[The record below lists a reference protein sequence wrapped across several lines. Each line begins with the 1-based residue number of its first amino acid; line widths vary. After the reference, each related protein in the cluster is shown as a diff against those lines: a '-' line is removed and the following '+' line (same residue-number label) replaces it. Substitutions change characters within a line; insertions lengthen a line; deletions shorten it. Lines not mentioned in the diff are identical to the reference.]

1 MALDNLS
8 KKTITDF
15 GGAWTDLDPPDVPPT
30 KGLFARNVS
39 YGDNVGT
46 RYGFGQAFIPSAGT
60 NAEFMTGMKNWIGPR
75 GNLLVWLNTVNGKVR
90 GCDLTA
96 PTVSIT
102 FNDGNMGQGYFPS
115 FANAG
120 SRLYVSTHSSALVS
134 SGHGYVISYQSGP
147 PGSGYVADKIAP
159 PPMTYAGSV
168 SEPAAGGVTA
178 GVHKWGYRV
187 EHRGGFFGKLCPV
200 NGSTEVFS
208 PGSFTATGS
217 KNARFT
223 LNTTWPTDAIR
234 VHIAMTTIEN
244 HARFIQTGFYV
255 AVVGGS
261 TSSVTVDVDLS
272 DDQLAQIV
280 NDWTFSQTLWTQTL
294 AAAAPFSPI
303 SQFTHGNRMVYI
315 TKITDGIGNTNSA
328 AVISEN
334 YAFQEF
340 TQDQHIYYLP
350 GRVEFVTGCSLSGN
364 LFFFGPNGTHVTM
377 DNGDVPITWRAADT
391 VDTRRGTLAARGV
404 ELAPNGQYAWVASPD
419 GLYLFNGAY
428 PDLPISYYQSD
439 QWRRINWAAAQT
451 IQVKSG
457 NTAVYVLVPLDG
469 NTNPTHIFKFEWA
482 AGIDPV
488 ELTPQQILFSTIE
501 TPGFFCGAIEM
512 VQNVL
517 PSLHA
522 NVYKRTELWMGPGDF
537 GNLCNDESFDR
548 PDWLNDSGSAWSVA
562 VDGANARTGTG
573 VAKRTADG
581 TTSGFIQA
589 NHQIP
594 AVSGQ
599 GFYVGAYAKDSSG
612 NGFCGPALNF
622 YQSDNSYVGQVAAV
636 GAVPGGTYTL
646 FSTTGTAPSGSA
658 WLKPLLAGNNSAGIV
673 YIDDIVVRQYAIL
686 REFASVDTNPYR
698 DNGIPILSEYK
709 TAMLPSRQGAT
720 GQTFKHQAQI
730 YRAYGTGN
738 LLPVV
743 KGLDDATS
751 ALVRLLSLVTAP
763 GLKERRGIDLKA
775 EGAST
780 LFTNNLCRDGG
791 FEAAARWTVV
801 SPFAITLDPA
811 SSHDGKH
818 CLTHTSGAGSCSA
831 ADTFEA
837 SAGELFYVFCR
848 AKNSSGADGRLILTL
863 SFYTSAGAFIDSRY
877 LVPGLSTV
885 YRPWVFVG
893 SAPTNTAYVQIVI
906 TAGNHTTGTHYIDD
920 IAVIRQD
927 GAWTVSS
934 LTHYFSPH
942 TSSR

>member
-46 RYGFGQAFIPSAGT
+46 RYGFGQAFIPTAGV

-75 GNLLVWLNTVNGKVR
+75 GNLLVWFNAVNGKIR

-102 FNDGNMGQGYFPS
+102 FNDGNMGQGYHPS

-120 SRLYVSTHSSALVS
+120 SRLYVCSHSSALVS
-134 SGHGYVISYQSGP
+134 SGHGYVISYQSAA

-187 EHRGGFFGKLCPV
+187 EYRGGFFGKLCPV

-208 PGSFTATGS
+208 PGSFTAAGS

-234 VHIAMTTIEN
+234 VHIAMSTIEN
-244 HARFIQTGFYV
+244 HARLLQTGFYA

-272 DDQLAQIV
+272 DDQLAQIP
-280 NDWTFSQTLWTQTL
+280 NDWTFSQTLWTQTI

-303 SQFTHGNRMVYI
+303 CQFTHGNRMVYV
-315 TKITDGIGNTNSA
+315 TKITDGIGNLNSA

-340 TQDQHIYYLP
+340 TQDQHVYYLP

-364 LFFFGPNGTHVTM
+364 LFFFGPNGTHVTV

-404 ELAPNGQYAWVASPD
+404 ELAPNGQFAWVASPD

-439 QWRRINWAAAQT
+439 QWERINWAAAQT

-517 PSLHA
+517 PSLPA

-537 GNLCNDESFDR
+537 GNLCTDESFDR
-548 PDWLNDSGSAWSVA
+548 PDWTNNPGSAWSVA
-562 VDGANARTGTG
+562 TDGANARTGTG

-581 TTSGFIQA
+581 TQSGFIQSF
-589 NHQIP
+589 HQTP
-594 AVSGQ
+594 AFSGQ
-599 GFYVGAYAKDSSG
+599 GFYVGAYFKGISG
-612 NGFCGPALNF
+612 ANGVCGPGIDF
-622 YQSDNSYVGQVAAV
+622 YQADLSYTGQIAATTSVTVG
-636 GAVPGGTYTL
+636 YEL
-646 FSTTGTAPSGSA
+646 FWTTGSAPSGSVIGKA
-658 WLKPLLAGNNSAGIV
+658 QVIGNNSAGVICA
-673 YIDDIVVRQYAIL
+673 DDIIVRQYAIL
-686 REFASVDTNPYR
+686 REFASVDTSPYR

-709 TAMLPSRQGAT
+709 TAMLPSRQGTA
-720 GQTFKHQAQI
+720 GQVFKHQAQI
-730 YRAYGTGN
+730 YRAYGAGQ

-743 KGLDDATS
+743 KSLDDAKS
-751 ALVRLLSLVTAP
+751 ALVRSLSLVTAP
-763 GLKERRGIDLKA
+763 GLEERRGIFLQG

-791 FEAAARWTVV
+791 FEAAARWSVA

-818 CLTHTSGAGSCSA
+818 CLTHTAGAGA
-831 ADTFEA
+831 AYAVDTFEA
-837 SAGELFYVFCR
+837 TAGELLYVFCR
-848 AKNSSGADGRLILTL
+848 AKNTSGADGRLILTL
-863 SFYTSAGAFIDSRY
+863 LFYTSAGAQISGIY

-885 YRPWVFVG
+885 YRPWVLVG
-893 SAPTNTAYVQIVI
+893 TVPATTSYVQIVVG
-906 TAGNHTTGTHYIDD
+906 AADHTTGTHYIDD